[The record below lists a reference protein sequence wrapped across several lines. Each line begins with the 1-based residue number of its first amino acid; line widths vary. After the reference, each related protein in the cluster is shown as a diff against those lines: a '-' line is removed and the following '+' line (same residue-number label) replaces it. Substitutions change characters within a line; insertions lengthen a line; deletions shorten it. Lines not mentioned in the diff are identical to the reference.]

1 MFRFTSFTTYWALVA
16 ALAGYGAA
24 TVAVAQ
30 QRVFKVQIVA
40 DDMCCQGCA
49 QKVAAQLYA
58 APGVTSVEADVP
70 SRLVTVT
77 AKPSPKLTVERIWFA
92 VEKGKGGPSK
102 LVMADITY
110 VLTKPDKLK
119 PEQRLPA
126 GRYSLEVRSMQD
138 KEIAQ
143 KIANQLYAI
152 RGVQNVSVDL
162 GQRTLFLQSA
172 DGASLSP
179 FALATAADRA
189 QCEAISV
196 GGPYG
201 LMTIERPTDAKQPA
215 TAVRPTYPQVQG
227 EVR

>member
-1 MFRFTSFTTYWALVA
+1 MFRFASFNMCWALGVT
-16 ALAGYGAA
+16 LISCGAS

-30 QRVFKVQIVA
+30 SGVFKVQIAA

-70 SRLVTVT
+70 NRLVTVT

-102 LVMADITY
+102 LVTASVTY
-110 VLTKPDKLK
+110 VLTRPDKLK
-119 PEQRLPA
+119 PEQRLPV
-126 GRYSLEVRSMQD
+126 GRYSLEVRSLQD
-138 KEIAQ
+138 KETAQ
-143 KIANQLYAI
+143 KIANQLHAI
-152 RGVQNVSVDL
+152 QGVENVSVNMA
-162 GQRTLFLQSA
+162 QRTLFVQTA
-172 DGASLSP
+172 DGALLSP
-179 FALATAADRA
+179 FALASAADRA
-189 QCEAISV
+189 QSEPIAIS
-196 GGPYG
+196 GPYG
-201 LMTIERPTDAKQPA
+201 VMTIERADDAKPA

>member
-1 MFRFTSFTTYWALVA
+1 MFRFAPFKMFWALVA

-24 TVAVAQ
+24 TIAVAQ
-30 QRVFKVQIVA
+30 QGVFKVQIVA
-40 DDMCCQGCA
+40 DYMCCQGCA

-70 SRLVTVT
+70 NRLVTVT

-102 LVMADITY
+102 LVTADVTY
-110 VLTKPDKLK
+110 VLIRPDKLK
-119 PEQRLPA
+119 PEQRLPV
-126 GRYSLEVRSMQD
+126 GQYSLEVRSMQD
-138 KEIAQ
+138 KEVAQ
-143 KIANQLYAI
+143 KIANQLHAI
-152 RGVQNVSVDL
+152 RGVENVSVNIA
-162 GQRTLFLQSA
+162 QRTLFVRTA
-172 DGASLSP
+172 NGAFLSP

-189 QCEAISV
+189 QSEPIAI

-201 LMTIERPTDAKQPA
+201 VMTIERATEAKPA
-215 TAVRPTYPQVQG
+215 TAVRPAYPQVQG